1 MALVVRH
8 RDEILT
14 VAIDRG
20 LCVVRWA
27 DSPKAH
33 HFPLV
38 TAAMRAAA
46 EPRVALLNVVDA
58 RGKVPRFDEEVRRA
72 AAEMARAISPVASGT
87 AHVLLLEG
95 FTGAAVRMF
104 LSTLTLLSRSGA
116 PTTVHS
122 SVAEGAAWLA
132 QHAAQGYSADAIA
145 RAYAGLSGQ
154 A

>member
-14 VAIDRG
+14 VATERG

-27 DSPKAH
+27 DAPKPQ
-33 HFPLV
+33 HFPIV
-38 TAAMRAAA
+38 TAAFRVAA
-46 EPRVALLNVVDA
+46 EPRAGLLNVVDA
-58 RGKVPRFDEEVRRA
+58 RGKLPRFNDEVRRA
-72 AAEMARAISPVASGT
+72 AADLARAMTPISSGT
-87 AHVLLLEG
+87 AHVLLLDG

-104 LSTLTLLSRSGA
+104 LSTLTLLARGGP

-122 SVAEGAAWLA
+122 SIAEGAAWLA
-132 QHAAQGYSADAIA
+132 SQTAGGHTAQAIADA
-145 RAYAGLSGQ
+145 YATLP